1 MKKKQLLIVLAIA
14 MAGVSCKK
22 NVLQTDT
29 GLSKPDNLQ
38 TASTT
43 TNFFGAI
50 INAVGGHT
58 FTGAEK
64 TALIKDSLKCAFAR
78 MNIVLTGF
86 SGSASQ
92 YDLFTNAG
100 LKVILNVS
108 DSTTSG
114 AHHFPTDTAAYK
126 ILLKNVLDVYQPEVL
141 VIENEETTTGYH
153 IGPITDYFN
162 ELKAAINVAHSHV
175 PRVKVT
181 NGGIVARAMTLLTW
195 KAYIDSGLVN
205 KASSYASRAFPA
217 DRLINGKPDTTITG
231 YKTLLDKGMQMI
243 AMYKSLPLDYV
254 NFHWY
259 EPIYMLGNASE
270 QVGLDTVSHI
280 NSQALGETIRSLRN
294 KTGKAVL
301 TNEIGQY
308 NMQPGITTDIMDK
321 LRLMNMPYAI
331 WYSGDGST
339 GGAVALQNAN
349 SSLRVT
355 GTAFK
360 NYIQTRYP

>member
-1 MKKKQLLIVLAIA
+1 MRKKRLLLVLAIA
-14 MAGVSCKK
+14 VTGLACKK
-22 NVLQTDT
+22 STLVTQSETA
-29 GLSKPDNLQ
+29 GSGNLQ

-50 INAVGGHT
+50 INTVGGHT

-78 MNIVLTGF
+78 MNIVVTGF

-92 YDLFTNAG
+92 YDQFTTAG

-108 DSTTSG
+108 NDPTGGT
-114 AHHFPTDTAAYK
+114 HPFTTDTAAFK
-126 ILLKNVLDVYQPEVL
+126 LKLDSVLDVYHPEVL
-141 VIENEETTTGYH
+141 VIENEETTTNYH
-153 IGPITDYFN
+153 SGPITDYFN
-162 ELKAAINVAHSHV
+162 ELKAAINVAHAHG
-175 PRVKVT
+175 VKVT

-205 KASSYASRAFPA
+205 KASSYALRAFPA
-217 DRLINGKPDTTITG
+217 DKLINGKPDTNVTG
-231 YKTLLDKGMQMI
+231 YKTLLDKGVQMI

-270 QVGLDTVSHI
+270 QHGLDTVSHI
-280 NSQALGETIRSLRN
+280 NTQALGETIRSLRN

-308 NMQPGITTDIMDK
+308 NMQPGITTDVMDK
-321 LRLMNMPYAI
+321 LRTMNMPYAV
-331 WYSGDGST
+331 WYSGDGGT
-339 GGAVALQNAN
+339 GSAVALQNAN

-355 GTAFK
+355 GTAFR
-360 NYIQTRYP
+360 NYIQLKYP